1 MANDFCNLIGS
12 PSIWGGGGGGGGGR
26 GGEEVMYDV
35 TRIQLA
41 SCVLLTCWLISTT
54 AMSLRLVK
62 LLKVSSMSPTDVSVG
77 RVTGGA

>member
-12 PSIWGGGGGGGGGR
+12 PSMGGGGGK
-26 GGEEVMYDV
+26 EVMYDAV

-77 RVTGGA
+77 RITGGA

>member
-1 MANDFCNLIGS
+1 
-12 PSIWGGGGGGGGGR
+12 
-26 GGEEVMYDV
+26 MYDAV

-77 RVTGGA
+77 RMTGGA